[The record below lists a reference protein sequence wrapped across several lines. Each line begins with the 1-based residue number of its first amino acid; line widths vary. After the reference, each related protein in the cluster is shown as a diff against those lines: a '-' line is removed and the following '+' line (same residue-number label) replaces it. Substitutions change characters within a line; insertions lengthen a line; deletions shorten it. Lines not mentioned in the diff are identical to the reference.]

1 MPHKAETGN
10 APHTDQWTGEIASR
24 AAYRI
29 DRQDCAPSRCS
40 TEPTNQEWLA
50 IGMHAGIG
58 TPVSEATSLDEL
70 DAFLACCA
78 HYQFTIYHRLV
89 ERSRRRVTPPVDF
102 EYSSI
107 LDYKMYTDK
116 IDSIQL
122 TTMSLGNRA
131 LLLCLCRIRLSL
143 ISHPHPANDA

>member
-1 MPHKAETGN
+1 MLRT
-10 APHTDQWTGEIASR
+10 
-24 AAYRI
+24 
-29 DRQDCAPSRCS
+29 
-40 TEPTNQEWLA
+40 L
-50 IGMHAGIG
+50 
-58 TPVSEATSLDEL
+58 PVHVDSLNV
-70 DAFLACCA
+70 
-78 HYQFTIYHRLV
+78 LV
-89 ERSRRRVTPPVDF
+89 EESTPPVDF

-122 TTMSLGNRA
+122 TTMSRGNRA